1 MRAPLSPPPH
11 NQKPPKTT
19 KNINNMNGWERRQRL
34 WAHDYP
40 KVGDI
45 QLAFGKVR
53 STIHT
58 YADTPDS
65 TLENIKEAQEDLDEL
80 RADMQ
85 DLVEWMDKNLSEMS
99 TEIDN
104 WKDGVVKRYKEQ
116 VAEIER
122 NKKNDG

>member
-1 MRAPLSPPPH
+1 M
-11 NQKPPKTT
+11 
-19 KNINNMNGWERRQRL
+19 
-34 WAHDYP
+34 
-40 KVGDI
+40 GDI